1 MTART
6 ARATGVVDASDPP
19 RRLMT
24 SPLVRSAVHGDRT
37 ILLDLRR
44 ERYYGLDEVGSR
56 VWALLK
62 EGADV
67 SAIVERLGEEYDAP
81 RERLQADLAELLR
94 YLSGLQVIV
103 QADRQQNGERPT
115 GKGPSVAS
123 SPVLGPLHAPSS
135 LACALILVGATL
147 ALRVL
152 GLRRSLA
159 VARRLSRR
167 TLAAESPSSEFLSG
181 VVRKVDTAAAFFP
194 GRALCLEQS
203 LALYL
208 CLRRAGVPSELRMGV
223 QPYPFAAHA
232 WVEYRGEPVGETYDR
247 VGKFVPFNDLGMS

>member
-1 MTART
+1 MTT
-6 ARATGVVDASDPP
+6 RAGLTDLAVPADAML
-19 RRLMT
+19 RLVP
-24 SPLVRSAVHGDRT
+24 SPFVHSALHGGRT

-44 ERYYGLDEVGSR
+44 ERYYGLDEVGTR

-67 SAIVERLGEEYDAP
+67 PAIVDLLGEEYDAP
-81 RERLQADLAELLR
+81 RERLEADVSQVLRHLAELKVITPAGTQPNSTRSAARTHGVVSLVHRGPLR
-94 YLSGLQVIV
+94 VPSGL
-103 QADRQQNGERPT
+103 
-115 GKGPSVAS
+115 SC
-123 SPVLGPLHAPSS
+123 S
-135 LACALILVGATL
+135 LALVGATL

-159 VARRLSRR
+159 LIRRLCRR
-167 TLAAESPSSEFLSG
+167 AQGAESPTPEFLAS

-203 LALYL
+203 LALCL
-208 CLRRAGVPSELRMGV
+208 CLWRAGVPVELRLGV

-232 WVEYRGEPVGETYDR
+232 WVDYLGEPVGESWDR
-247 VGKFVPFNDLGMS
+247 VGKFVPFGDLEER